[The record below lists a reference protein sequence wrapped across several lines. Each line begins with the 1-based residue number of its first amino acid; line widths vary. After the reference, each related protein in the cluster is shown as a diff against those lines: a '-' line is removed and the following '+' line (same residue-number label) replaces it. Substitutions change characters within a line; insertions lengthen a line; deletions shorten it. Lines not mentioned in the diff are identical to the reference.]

1 MKKELTKIAVETV
14 ANGYVL
20 KVDNQEYLFFNA
32 LELLEGM
39 FVHVGLNKKDY
50 LDKKVIKD
58 LMTAAATWPN
68 AEDAVLA
75 AATLTADIEKL
86 KRDLTTANHKIG
98 KQQERID
105 HLQDILDERA
115 PKAKSRKKKD
125 IESMVRGV

>member
-1 MKKELTKIAVETV
+1 M
-14 ANGYVL
+14 
-20 KVDNQEYLFFNA
+20 
-32 LELLEGM
+32 
-39 FVHVGLNKKDY
+39 HVGLNKRDY

-115 PKAKSRKKKD
+115 PKSKSRKKKD
-125 IESMVRGV
+125 VESMIRGV